1 MSLRNLVFMAA
12 LALGITGISQC
23 AAPDF
28 SGIWKLDPQ
37 RSHSSNPG
45 THDMRVKIVQS
56 GDDVTLIMR
65 VESQRGEEMTTYHL
79 RAGSN
84 DNKNEIHG
92 APMTSSAKWDGGALV
107 IESVAIFGAREL
119 HLNDRWTVS
128 ADGQTLT
135 FVERHQFGTEP
146 EAEDTMV
153 FAKQVNAT
161 WEPPKP
167 PKPAGEAFKN
177 IQVLKDAPSDRLMP
191 MMMAFTQALAVKC
204 DHCHVP
210 NEFDKDDKPT
220 KTTARNMIRM
230 VMKINQENFKGQFAV
245 GCWTCHRG
253 SVKPENEPKQ

>member
-1 MSLRNLVFMAA
+1 MSSRNLAFIAA
-12 LALGITGISQC
+12 LTLGITGLSQG
-23 AAPDF
+23 ATPDF
-28 SGIWKLDPQ
+28 SGIWKVDPQ

-45 THDMRVKIVQS
+45 VHDMRVKIDQS
-56 GDDVTLIMR
+56 GDDVTMIMR
-65 VESQRGEEMTTYHL
+65 VESSRGEEMTTYHL

-92 APMTSSAKWDGGALV
+92 APMTSSAKWDDGALV
-107 IESVAIFGAREL
+107 IESVAKLGDREL
-119 HLNDRWTVS
+119 HLNDRWTMS
-128 ADGQTLT
+128 SDGQTLT

-177 IQVLKDAPSDRLMP
+177 IQVLKEAPSDRLMP
-191 MMMAFTQALAVKC
+191 IMMSFTQALAVKC

-210 NEFDKDDKPT
+210 NEFDKDDKPA
-220 KTTARNMIRM
+220 KTTARNMLRM
-230 VMKINQENFKGQFAV
+230 VMKINQENFNGQYEV
-245 GCWTCHRG
+245 NCWTCHRG
-253 SVKPENEPKQ
+253 SVKPETAPKP